1 MFYFCLLKL
10 GVSATFMLLAVKKRT
25 KDYFVNVSIIQ
36 RAQTVENA
44 RRIIRADRG
53 ALVLICLYLRA
64 LLISVSSFG

>member
-1 MFYFCLLKL
+1 
-10 GVSATFMLLAVKKRT
+10 MLLAVKKKT
-25 KDYFVNVSIIQ
+25 KDYFVNVSITQ

-64 LLISVSSFG
+64 LLISVSSFV